1 MIIISL
7 FLNKIILEKLW
18 KIMHW
23 PVLYKLYSHN
33 LSIDLQKW
41 EADQCSRTIV
51 VMIEHRQKQFNSSLQ
66 GRGCFQLYWSPL
78 KGYVYL
84 PRYVDFQKSH
94 KDNHAAHIRYSWP
107 YFLILSLLWLAK
119 DMIPRLDASPSILIF
134 LTYIYTHL
142 GKWFNS
148 ICNFYVLVCIKLH
161 FCANC
166 FFSP

>member
-23 PVLYKLYSHN
+23 PVSYKLYSHN

-66 GRGCFQLYWSPL
+66 GSRGCFQLYWSPI

-84 PRYVDFQKSH
+84 PSSYVDFQKPH
-94 KDNHAAHIRYSWP
+94 KAFEIIMLHTLGIHGF

-134 LTYIYTHL
+134 LTYIYTL
-142 GKWFNS
+142 RKMIQFN
-148 ICNFYVLVCIKLH
+148 LQLL
-161 FCANC
+161 C
-166 FFSP
+166 FSMH

>member
-23 PVLYKLYSHN
+23 PVSYKLYSHN

-66 GRGCFQLYWSPL
+66 GSRGCFQLYWSPI

-119 DMIPRLDASPSILIF
+119 DMIPSPSILIF
-134 LTYIYTHL
+134 LTYIYTL
-142 GKWFNS
+142 RKMIQFN
-148 ICNFYVLVCIKLH
+148 LQLL
-161 FCANC
+161 C
-166 FFSP
+166 FSMH